1 MSRLYIGKVVGTHGI
16 KGEIKINTEIEIQDK
31 IFKPG
36 SKLYFNNLTDVFEI
50 ESVRFHKDNYLVLL
64 KGFYNI
70 NDVLYLNKSKVYVER
85 EDFLSED
92 EYVIDDLIGFEVVLD
107 DDKVIGIIKDY
118 ELNNSYATFL
128 VEGEK
133 RFYLPNV
140 ENYVTKIDLKNK
152 RVYTKNVG
160 ELII

>member
-1 MSRLYIGKVVGTHGI
+1 MTRLYIGKVVGTHGI
-16 KGEIKINTEIEIQDK
+16 KGELKINSKIEIQDK

-36 SKLYFNNLTDVFEI
+36 SKLYFNNLADEYEI

-70 NDVLYLNKSKVYVER
+70 NEVLFLNKSKVYVER
-85 EDFLSED
+85 EDFLNED
-92 EYVIDDLIGFEVVLD
+92 DYVIDDLIGFEVVMD
-107 DDKVIGIIKDY
+107 EKVMGIIKDY
-118 ELNNSYATFL
+118 ETNNSYATFL

-160 ELII
+160 ELIL

>member
-1 MSRLYIGKVVGTHGI
+1 M
-16 KGEIKINTEIEIQDK
+16 
-31 IFKPG
+31 
-36 SKLYFNNLTDVFEI
+36 
-50 ESVRFHKDNYLVLL
+50 L

-70 NDVLYLNKSKVYVER
+70 NEVLFLNKSKVYVER
-85 EDFLSED
+85 EDFLNED
-92 EYVIDDLIGFEVVLD
+92 DYVIDDLIGFEVVMD
-107 DDKVIGIIKDY
+107 EKVIGIIKDY
-118 ELNNSYATFL
+118 ETNNSYATFL

-160 ELII
+160 ELILWK